1 METEQDWT
9 TEKALREMTMNK
21 GMLVVVSG
29 PSGCGKDT
37 VVAHYASNNDEIR
50 LSISTTTRAIRLGE
64 KNGVDYNFISE
75 KEFNELIK
83 SNGLLEYAN
92 YAGNWY
98 GTPKIS
104 VDNWLEQGKTVV
116 LIIEVQGGAK
126 IKGLYPDA
134 VSIFLLPPSM
144 EVLEKRLRGRATDS
158 DDSIQRRMIAAV
170 EEINSA
176 QHYDYIV
183 INDEIGSAVEKIS
196 TIIQAEKLKTIRSN
210 HIIEG
215 VIKNA

>member
-1 METEQDWT
+1 MS
-9 TEKALREMTMNK
+9 K

-37 VVAHYASNNDEIR
+37 VISQYARNNPEIR
-50 LSISTTTRAIRLGE
+50 LSVSATTRDLRPGE
-64 KNGVDYNFISE
+64 VNGVDYHFISQE
-75 KEFNELIK
+75 KFQYLIE
-83 SNGLLEYAN
+83 NDGLLEFAK

-98 GTPKIS
+98 GTPKKT
-104 VDNWLEQGKTVV
+104 VDDWLEEGKTVV

-158 DDSIQRRMIAAV
+158 DQSIKRRMETALV
-170 EEINSA
+170 EMQTA
-176 QHYDYIV
+176 HHYDYVI
-183 INDEIGSAVEKIS
+183 INDELGNAVNNVG
-196 TIIQAEKLKTIRSN
+196 TIIDAEKLKTIRSN
-210 HIIEG
+210 HLIER
-215 VIKNA
+215 VMKNA